1 MSLLLDLDR
10 YHQNLGNLAT
20 VKSQG
25 KVVQVIGLTIAAEG
39 LKAQVGELCR
49 IYASGGRSCPAEV
62 VGFREGRML
71 LMPFAELAGIEPGSL
86 VEASGCSLTVPAG
99 EGVLGR
105 VLDGLGRPIDGRGP
119 LRGVR
124 RYPISRASPHPLS
137 RSRISQVLPTGVRA
151 VDGLLTCGKG
161 QRVGIFSA
169 SGVGKSTMLGMI
181 ARGAASDINV
191 IALIGERG
199 REVNEFIDRDLGPAL
214 ERSVVIVSTSD
225 EPALVRIMG
234 AWVATTI
241 AEYFRDQ
248 NKDVV
253 LLMDSVTRFAMAQ
266 REVGLAIGEPPAV
279 KGYVPSVFAL
289 LPKLMERAGTSAR
302 GTITAFYTVL
312 VESDDLTEPVSDTVL
327 SILDGHVI
335 LQRQLAAE
343 NHYPAIDIL
352 SSISRVMATIVER
365 PHLEAANRLRQV
377 VATYRN
383 ARDLVDIGAYVKGS
397 NPEID
402 YALKMMPEVNAFL
415 RQAPDQLSDLP
426 QTLAKLKSMFAK

>member
-1 MSLLLDLDR
+1 MSLVLDLDR
-10 YHQNLGNLAT
+10 YHQNLSQMAT

-25 KVVQVIGLTIAAEG
+25 KVVQVIGLTIAVEG

-49 IYASGGRSCPAEV
+49 IYASDGEGRPAEV
-62 VGFREGRML
+62 VGFREGQTL
-71 LMPFAELAGIEPGSL
+71 LMPLAELAGVEPGSL
-86 VEASGCSLTVPAG
+86 VEASGSLLTVPAG
-99 EGVLGR
+99 GGVLGR
-105 VLDGLGRPIDGRGP
+105 VLDGLGRAIDGHGP

-124 RYPISRASPHPLS
+124 RYPISCASPHPLS
-137 RSRISQVLPTGVRA
+137 RGPISQALPTGVRA
-151 VDGLLTCGKG
+151 VDALLTCGKG
-161 QRVGIFSA
+161 QRLGIFSA

-181 ARGAASDINV
+181 ARGAASDVNV

-199 REVNEFIDRDLGPAL
+199 REVNEFIERDLGKAL
-214 ERSVVIVSTSD
+214 ERSVVVVSTSD
-225 EPALVRIMG
+225 EPALVRLKG

-241 AEYFRDQ
+241 AEYFREQ
-248 NKDVV
+248 GKDVV

-266 REVGLAIGEPPAV
+266 REIGLSIGEPPAV

-289 LPKLMERAGTSAR
+289 LPRLMERAGTSAR

-312 VESDDLTEPVSDTVL
+312 VESDDLTEPVSDTAL
-327 SILDGHVI
+327 SILDGHII
-335 LQRQLAAE
+335 LQRGLAAE

-352 SSISRVMATIVER
+352 SSISRVMATIAER

-383 ARDLVDIGAYVKGS
+383 ARDLVDIGAYVQGS

-402 YALKMMPEVNAFL
+402 YALKMMPQINAFL
-415 RQAPDQLSDLP
+415 RQVPDEPNSFP
-426 QTLAKLKSMFAK
+426 ETVARLKAMFAS